1 MSRAM
6 SIDEDR
12 EVEPAPGG
20 SLLLGLLALQGWE
33 IHITRHDLGV
43 KVVGRRDADEII
55 RLGGSVAQVAIDFFE
70 AAHHATRVE
79 AAPLIRTEPV
89 EAAGDRGREAMQ
101 A

>member
-6 SIDEDR
+6 SVDEDR

-33 IHITRHDLGV
+33 IHITHHDLGV

-55 RLGGSVAQVAIDFFE
+55 RLGGYVAQVAIDFFE
-70 AAHHATRVE
+70 AAYHASRVE
-79 AAPLIRTEPV
+79 VAPLTRTEPV
-89 EAAGDRGREAMQ
+89 EAAGDRGTEVMQ